1 MTVGS
6 KRCFYPHFV
15 DDETQLRQARKL
27 APGTTAAELRARIQ
41 TQVSEAEAQ
50 ALSSY
55 VGLALGTSPILQGR

>member
-6 KRCFYPHFV
+6 KRCYYSHFV
-15 DDETQLRQARKL
+15 DDETQLRQVAKL
-27 APGTTAAELRARIQ
+27 APGTTAAELQTRIQ
-41 TQVSEAEAQ
+41 TRVSEAEDQ